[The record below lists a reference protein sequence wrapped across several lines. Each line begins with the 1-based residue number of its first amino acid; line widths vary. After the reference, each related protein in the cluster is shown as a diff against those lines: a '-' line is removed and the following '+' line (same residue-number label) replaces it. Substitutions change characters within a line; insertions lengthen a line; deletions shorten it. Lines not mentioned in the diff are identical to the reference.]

1 MSKSIR
7 VIHYDEQNVGKRIKS
22 TKKHYMWK
30 FALDEKIHAI
40 DLFCSR
46 MSGKKTLKIDGEKKF
61 EGKKQ
66 GKIFHISFEITTHSI
81 LIIEVGKSY
90 DLRIDGVSFQIL
102 QKQAIFSPDN
112 QDSDKN
118 FMSDKLIPDC
128 QEDWEKI
135 AKPYKIIIREGLSS
149 TTREV
154 LPIVKKNIRGR
165 MTVCKPI
172 DPRFLFAT
180 GNLLQDDLEVTKQRS
195 VSTFQKIPEFEN
207 PFF

>member
-1 MSKSIR
+1 
-7 VIHYDEQNVGKRIKS
+7 
-22 TKKHYMWK
+22 
-30 FALDEKIHAI
+30 
-40 DLFCSR
+40 

-128 QEDWEKI
+128 QED
-135 AKPYKIIIREGLSS
+135 
-149 TTREV
+149 
-154 LPIVKKNIRGR
+154 
-165 MTVCKPI
+165 
-172 DPRFLFAT
+172 
-180 GNLLQDDLEVTKQRS
+180 
-195 VSTFQKIPEFEN
+195 
-207 PFF
+207 